1 MRAQVLIDW
10 LTFTVSTK
18 KYENASYVDV
28 AEYTPQEVISNFL
41 KMDPALFVD
50 TGFGLNGY
58 QRVLSFGG
66 IMVCYDPREDEHFHD
81 MGVCVS
87 MSGKG
92 CRTFEALSAHGELPF
107 FVLANMLCDVPGSN
121 VSRLDIAC
129 DDHDSFLDIDL
140 IADKAEANDVN
151 SRLQKRDIH
160 RSFDGSSDT
169 GTTVYF
175 GAKSS
180 SFRIR
185 IYDKAA
191 EQGVQGHWV
200 RCEMVFRG
208 KNSLSFFQHLAD
220 GRSVGELS
228 AQVLNDKIKFIDRD
242 DSNISRCS
250 VCKWWSDFVD
260 TILCLH
266 LVSRPELSHSVDRI
280 RSWLVDQ
287 VAPSMAVIVQTFGVE
302 RLVEIAL
309 SAKPRMSRQQR
320 ALVSEFRRM
329 PAV

>member
-1 MRAQVLIDW
+1 MKAEVLIDW

-50 TGFGLNGY
+50 PGYGLSGY
-58 QRVLSFGG
+58 DRSLVFGG
-66 IMVCYDPREDEHFHD
+66 IAVCFQPRENEHFHD

-107 FVLANMLCDVPGSN
+107 LALAKMLRDVPGSN

-129 DDHDSFLDIDL
+129 DDRDSALDIDL
-140 IADKAEANDVN
+140 IADKAQSNEVN
-151 SRLQKRDIH
+151 SRLKKRDIH
-160 RSFDGSSDT
+160 RSWDGVSSS

-175 GAKSS
+175 GASSS

-208 KNSLSFFQHLAD
+208 KNSLSFFQQLSD
-220 GRSVGELS
+220 GRPVGELS
-228 AQVLNDKIKFIDRD
+228 AQVLNDKIQFIERD

-260 TILCLH
+260 TILSLH
-266 LVSRPELSHSVDRI
+266 LVSRPELVHSVSRI

-287 VAPSMAVIVQTFGVE
+287 VAPSMSVIVQTFGVE

-309 SAKPRMSRQQR
+309 SAQSRLSSQQR
-320 ALVSEFRRM
+320 ALVREFRRM